1 MRFFTLV
8 TFNFSHLKLPMG
20 KYTDTLTKAEKDQ
33 AARKKPP
40 AEPGKTPIGP
50 YAHRERYVGR
60 VSVDNL
66 IASPDT
72 VFAEQFRKIQGN
84 VVYRNLSNPLHS
96 ILVTSCLP
104 GEGKTKVALN
114 LAGTLARALD
124 HYAILI
130 DADLRKKDLTLALG
144 LGHVFGLSDILV
156 QRATLEDA
164 LVATEIE
171 GLTILPAGTDA
182 PNPAELITSNRM
194 KTLIQKLRKKH
205 KNSFIIIDS
214 TPMVATSEAPALTQ
228 ITDAAIVVILAD
240 KTGRDVVKRELK
252 AINPEKILGVV
263 LNRAEFETS
272 DYYRSYYK
280 GYYGKR
286 KR

>member
-1 MRFFTLV
+1 
-8 TFNFSHLKLPMG
+8 MG
-20 KYTDTLTKAEKDQ
+20 KYTDTLSKAEKKK
-33 AARKKPP
+33 AARNKPP
-40 AEPGKTPIGP
+40 AEPDEIPIGP
-50 YAHRERYVGR
+50 YVHGERFAGR

-66 IASPDT
+66 IARPDT
-72 VFAEQFRKIQGN
+72 IFAEQFRKIQGN
-84 VVYRNLSNPLHS
+84 VVYRNMSNPLGS

-124 HYAILI
+124 YYAILM
-130 DADLRKKDLTLALG
+130 DGDLRKKDLTLALG
-144 LGHVFGLSDILV
+144 LGDAFGLSDILA
-156 QRATLEDA
+156 QKAKLEDA
-164 LVATEIE
+164 LVSTEIE

-194 KTLIQKLRKKH
+194 KGLIEQLRKKH

-214 TPMVATSEAPALTQ
+214 TPMVATSEAAALSQ
-228 ITDAAIVVILAD
+228 MTDAVILVILAD
-240 KTGRDVVKRELK
+240 KTRRDVVKRELST
-252 AINPEKILGVV
+252 INPGKILGVV

>member
-1 MRFFTLV
+1 
-8 TFNFSHLKLPMG
+8 MG
-20 KYTDTLTKAEKDQ
+20 KYTDTLARVEKEQ
-33 AARKKPP
+33 AAHKKPP

-50 YAHRERYVGR
+50 YVHRERYVGH

-66 IASPDT
+66 IARPDT
-72 VFAEQFRKIQGN
+72 MFAEQFRKIQGN
-84 VVYRNLSNPLHS
+84 VVYRSMSNPLRS

-130 DADLRKKDLTLALG
+130 DGDLRKQDLTLALG
-144 LGHVFGLSDILV
+144 LGHAIGLSDVLA
-156 QRATLEDA
+156 QRATLENA
-164 LVATEIE
+164 LVPTEIE
-171 GLTILPAGTDA
+171 GLTILPAGGDA
-182 PNPAELITSNRM
+182 PNPAELITSSRM
-194 KTLIQKLRKKH
+194 KGLIENLRKKH

-214 TPMVATSEAPALTQ
+214 TPMVATAEAPALSQ
-228 ITDAAIVVILAD
+228 MTDAVIVVILAD
-240 KTGRDVVKRELK
+240 KTRRDVVRRELS

-272 DYYRSYYK
+272 DYYNKYYK
-280 GYYGKR
+280 GYYGK
-286 KR
+286 KKK

>member
-1 MRFFTLV
+1 
-8 TFNFSHLKLPMG
+8 MG

-40 AEPGKTPIGP
+40 VEPGKTPIGP
-50 YAHRERYVGR
+50 YVHRERYVGR
-60 VSVDNL
+60 VSVDSL
-66 IASPDT
+66 IAKPDT

-84 VVYRNLSNPLHS
+84 IIYRNMSNPLGS

-272 DYYRSYYK
+272 DYYHKYYQ
-280 GYYGKR
+280 GYYGPKKR
-286 KR
+286 